1 MMSSFCQIAKF
12 LVNKNIPFPFQLIIS
27 RGSVLEFHHKHGAI
41 VNAANQKCLGGG
53 GVDGAISTAG
63 GPKLLRDRL
72 ALPILVRNHDHGD
85 EVRCPTGEAKMTGPN
100 EYGSI
105 GTPYVIHAVGPH
117 YSLYKDFSEPD
128 RLLKLAYRN
137 SIERGREAG
146 LEAIAFSLISAG
158 VYRGS
163 KSVEGVLSLGME
175 SICEF
180 GGYPELKEVH
190 LFAHN
195 PVEEATLLEIAN
207 KMNLKPLAVN

>member
-1 MMSSFCQIAKF
+1 M
-12 LVNKNIPFPFQLIIS
+12 
-27 RGSVLEFHHKHGAI
+27 
-41 VNAANQKCLGGG
+41 
-53 GVDGAISTAG
+53 DGAISTAG
-63 GPKLLRDRL
+63 GPKLHRDRL
-72 ALPILVRNHDHGD
+72 ALPVLVGHHNGGD
-85 EVRCPTGEAKMTGPN
+85 EVRCPTGEAKITGPN
-100 EYGSI
+100 DYGSI

-117 YSLYKDFSEPD
+117 YSLYKDFTEPD

-137 SIERGREAG
+137 SMERGREAH

-163 KSVEGVLSLGME
+163 RSVKGVLSLGIE

-190 LFAHN
+190 MFAHN

-207 KMNLKPLAVN
+207 KMNLTPVVVN